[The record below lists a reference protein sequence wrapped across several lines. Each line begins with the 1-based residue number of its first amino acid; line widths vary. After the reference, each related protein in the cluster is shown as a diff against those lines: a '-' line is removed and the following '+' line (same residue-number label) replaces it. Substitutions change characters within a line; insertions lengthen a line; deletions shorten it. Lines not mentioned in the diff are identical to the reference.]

1 MKTRSQNALILAH
14 LKEAG
19 SITPSEAKSLLG
31 ITRLA
36 ARIYDLRSQGVDLIT
51 DVKKDYRICEWIT
64 TYTLSQWRS

>member
-14 LKEAG
+14 LKKTG
-19 SITPSEAKSLLG
+19 SITPSQASSLG